1 MFSFYCLDKL
11 HILLGWQWNNWIGPW
26 GTWLLF
32 DGYYFFF
39 VRTGSLSHSLCGE
52 HGLIKKLLFIM
63 SYVNIYIYIYIYFFN
78 LHITHRCLM
87 HPWVH
92 ISDLKIEVTFPRP
105 GDSFVPPVLQSQWI
119 CDAPVEVRADPA
131 LDLSKPCRSLG
142 EKLGFSIY
150 YCKADPPFKKKN
162 QGGLP
167 FTIVDV
173 TLHQKIN
180 NPWFSLIRAWH

>member
-1 MFSFYCLDKL
+1 MFSFCFLDKL
-11 HILLGWQWNNWIGPW
+11 HILLGRQWNNWIGPW

-63 SYVNIYIYIYIYFFN
+63 SYVNIYIFF
-78 LHITHRCLM
+78 
-87 HPWVH
+87 
-92 ISDLKIEVTFPRP
+92 F
-105 GDSFVPPVLQSQWI
+105 LQSAYNPQMSN
-119 CDAPVEVRADPA
+119 APMSSYIRPQDRSHVPTPRWQLCATSSPKSV
-131 LDLSKPCRSLG
+131 DLRCSSWGPGGSSIGFVKTLQKPWGKVGIFDLLLQSR
-142 EKLGFSIY
+142 
-150 YCKADPPFKKKN
+150 PPLQKKN